1 MSCSLSSCSQAL
13 IELSRR
19 GSDLLDPEATDCVAG
34 FVLRQMNDDG
44 GFRGRGEASDLYY
57 TMFAIECLQALE
69 RPLPA
74 CEISD
79 FLSTFKDGNDL
90 DLVHL
95 SCLARCLA
103 RLPET
108 TSQRETGRAVLRRIN
123 QLRVAGGGYRLS
135 SDAAHDSIY
144 ACFLAVLAHEEIGFE
159 LPQEESIRSCLA
171 RLRAEDGSYADQ
183 PDMAAGTT
191 TVTAAAIALLARL
204 GDPVPASAGDWLL
217 ARHGRLGGFHAST
230 NTPAPD
236 LLSTATAL
244 FALRVSGLPV
254 HGSAEETLA
263 FVESLWDDCGGF
275 VGNPL
280 DPVADCEYTY
290 YGLLSLGAAQG

>member
-1 MSCSLSSCSQAL
+1 VL

-19 GSDLLDPEATDCVAG
+19 GCDLLEPESADCIAE

-44 GFRGRGEASDLYY
+44 GFRGRGQASDLYY
-57 TMFAIECLQALE
+57 TMFAIECLQALG

-79 FLSTFKDGNDL
+79 FLSTFKDGNGL

-123 QLRVAGGGYRLS
+123 HLRVAGGGYRLS
-135 SDAAHDSIY
+135 CDAAEDSIY
-144 ACFLAVLAHEEIGFE
+144 ACFLAVLAHEEIGFK
-159 LPQEESIRSCLA
+159 LPDEDSIRSCIA
-171 RLRAEDGSYADQ
+171 RLRAEDGSFADQ
-183 PDMAAGTT
+183 PGLATGTT
-191 TVTAAAIALLARL
+191 TVTAAALALLARL
-204 GDPVPASAGDWLL
+204 GDPVPAGAGQWLL
-217 ARHGRLGGFHAST
+217 ARHGRLGGFHASA

-244 FALRVSGLPV
+244 FALRVSGLLLNGV
-254 HGSAEETLA
+254 AEQTIT
-263 FVESLWDDCGGF
+263 FVEALWDDSGGF
-275 VGNPL
+275 AGNPL

>member
-1 MSCSLSSCSQAL
+1 L

-19 GSDLLDPEATDCVAG
+19 GCDLLDPESADCVTD

-57 TMFAIECLQALE
+57 TMFAIECLNALG

-74 CEISD
+74 CEVSD
-79 FLSTFKDGNDL
+79 FLTTFKDGNDL

-123 QLRVAGGGYRLS
+123 LLRVADGGYRLS
-135 SDAAHDSIY
+135 RDAARDSIY
-144 ACFLAVLAHEEIGFE
+144 ASFLAVLAHEEIGFE
-159 LPQEESIRSCLA
+159 VPHEEAIRSCID
-171 RLRAEDGSYADQ
+171 RLRAGDGSYADQ
-183 PDMAAGTT
+183 PGLVSGTT
-191 TVTAAAIALLARL
+191 TVTAAALALLARS
-204 GDPVPASAGDWLL
+204 GEPVPADAGEWLL
-217 ARHGRLGGFHAST
+217 ARHGRLGGFHASA

-244 FALRVSGLPV
+244 FALRVSGHPLHDV
-254 HGSAEETLA
+254 AEQALE
-263 FVESLWDDCGGF
+263 FVEALWDESGGF
-275 VGNPL
+275 AGNPL

-290 YGLLSLGAAQG
+290 YGLLCLGAAQG

>member
-1 MSCSLSSCSQAL
+1 MSCSVSSCSQAL

-19 GSDLLDPEATDCVAG
+19 GCGLLDPDSADCVAE

-57 TMFAIECLQALE
+57 TMFAIECLQALD

-79 FLSTFKDGNDL
+79 FLTTFKDGNDL

-108 TSQRETGRAVLRRIN
+108 TTQRETGRAVLRRIN
-123 QLRVAGGGYRLS
+123 LLRVADGGYRLS
-135 SDAAHDSIY
+135 CDAAQDSIY

-159 LPQEESIRSCLA
+159 VPQEEAIRSCID
-171 RLRAEDGSYADQ
+171 RLRAGDGSYADQ
-183 PDMAAGTT
+183 PGLASGTT
-191 TVTAAAIALLARL
+191 TVTAAALALLARN
-204 GDPVPASAGDWLL
+204 GDPAPAGTGEWLM
-217 ARHGRLGGFHAST
+217 ARHGRLGGFHASA

-244 FALRVSGLPV
+244 FALRVSGLPL
-254 HGSAEETLA
+254 HGIAEQALE
-263 FVESLWDDCGGF
+263 FVEGLWDDSGGF
-275 VGNPL
+275 AGNPL